1 MTEPSRSTFLRP
13 GKLVLLFLAG
23 LIVYLCAVVW
33 LVPAGWLWQ
42 QVSGQVRLPP
52 QVKVVGVSGPWWNG
66 VAGLRLQ
73 GRDVR
78 FEWTLDWP
86 SLSEL
91 ELPLNFGVQTASSRL
106 NGHVALGWP
115 AEAALQATGRVHVP
129 EFEDLIRQS
138 NGALLEG
145 DVMIDQLQ
153 LTWAE
158 NQLAEARGR
167 GHWPG
172 GRVTW
177 PVGEGVQSA
186 QFPAMSASLEQLSNG
201 VTLTIAQQD
210 QPDPAAEADI
220 LRNGMLEVR
229 VYKRLI
235 DLAGQPWSGTANPGD
250 VVFRVQQP
258 LLPGA
263 RF

>member
-1 MTEPSRSTFLRP
+1 M
-13 GKLVLLFLAG
+13 LLIFAG
-23 LIVYLCAVVW
+23 VVVYLCALLW
-33 LVPAGWLWQ
+33 LIPAGWLWQ

-52 QVKVVGVSGPWWNG
+52 QVKVVSVSGSWWDG
-66 VAGLRLQ
+66 VAGLRFQ
-73 GRDVR
+73 GRDLR
-78 FEWTLDWP
+78 FEWALSWP
-86 SLSEL
+86 SVADL
-91 ELPLNFGVQTASSRL
+91 ELPVSFGVQTASSRL
-106 NGHVALGWP
+106 NGHLVLGWP
-115 AEAALQATGRVHVP
+115 DEAALQAAGRIHVP

-145 DVMIDQLQ
+145 DVVIDRLQ
-153 LTWAE
+153 LKWAE
-158 NQLAEARGR
+158 NQLAEATGR

-177 PVGEGVQSA
+177 PVGDGVQSA
-186 QFPAMSASLEQLSNG
+186 QFPAMSASLEQLSDG
-201 VTLTIAQQD
+201 VTLTVAQQG

-235 DLAGQPWSGTANPGD
+235 DLAGQPWSGTASPGD

-258 LLPGA
+258 LIPGA